1 MRKSK
6 QLPLV
11 SSDAASPKRVFRQAR
26 ASNTARRIID
36 AANQLLN
43 SNRALSNEAI
53 AETANVSVS
62 SIYRYFNNRSELF
75 AEMFRI
81 DADNSFALIGA
92 KISQLD
98 RSNYRQIIRNI
109 VETSAQSVSGER
121 AARIASFG
129 SIDYEVAQEINIKL
143 NLSLCS
149 KLVEQVALISN
160 CHPRVVDNN
169 LITILS
175 RLLVAT
181 PRVLIVE
188 SPGTFQYE
196 GLITELSETAVH
208 LMEKIFARAD
218 ATHG

>member
-1 MRKSK
+1 
-6 QLPLV
+6 
-11 SSDAASPKRVFRQAR
+11 
-26 ASNTARRIID
+26 
-36 AANQLLN
+36 
-43 SNRALSNEAI
+43 
-53 AETANVSVS
+53 
-62 SIYRYFNNRSELF
+62 
-75 AEMFRI
+75 MFRI
-81 DADNSFALIGA
+81 DADNSFDLIGA

-121 AARIASFG
+121 TARIASFG

-143 NLSLCS
+143 NLSLYS

-160 CHPRVVDNN
+160 CHPGVVDNN